1 MNFPMTRRSVLAA
14 LAAAV
19 PALAASK
26 GAKAWTSVSAQD
38 AKFPMP
44 TGLWQT
50 LEHVTD
56 GTDPSTALSDPPAP
70 KFTPEI
76 KAMAGKEVSLTGFLT
91 PLAAGGF
98 GKKQEYL
105 LSRENFHCPYCYP
118 FGRGSLALTEFSGH
132 VPPAGGKVTVKATLA
147 LQDKDPSDFYFQL
160 KNAKLA

>member
-1 MNFPMTRRSVLAA
+1 MHFPMTRRSVLAA

-26 GAKAWTSVSAQD
+26 GAKAWTASTQNAN
-38 AKFPMP
+38 FPVAS
-44 TGLWQT
+44 GLWKT

-76 KAMAGKEVSLTGFLT
+76 LAMAGKEVELTGYLT
-91 PLAAGGF
+91 PLSSGGF
-98 GKKQEYL
+98 GKKPEYL

-118 FGRGSLALTEFSGH
+118 FGRGSL
-132 VPPAGGKVTVKATLA
+132 
-147 LQDKDPSDFYFQL
+147 
-160 KNAKLA
+160 